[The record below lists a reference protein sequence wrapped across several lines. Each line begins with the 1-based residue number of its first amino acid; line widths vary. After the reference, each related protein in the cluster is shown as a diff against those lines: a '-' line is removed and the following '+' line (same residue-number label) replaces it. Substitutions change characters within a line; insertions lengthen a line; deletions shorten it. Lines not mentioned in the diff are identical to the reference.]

1 MARLI
6 LEIELDTGILNLTT
20 DRLANLIHV
29 IFIESC
35 ILPFFSVIT
44 IVLLT
49 AILKTFQSTNLN
61 NSQIQWLETAFLTR
75 FTVNSN
81 VARALFESGDTLR

>member
-35 ILPFFSVIT
+35 ILPFFSVII
-44 IVLLT
+44 IVLST
-49 AILKTFQSTNLN
+49 AILKTFQSINLN
-61 NSQIQWLETAFLTR
+61 NSQIQWLETAFLTC
-75 FTVNSN
+75 
-81 VARALFESGDTLR
+81 LHLL